1 MKTLTGWKVYE
12 WTGLAESKNPI
23 PMTKEETESAVK
35 YLRENNYPKPDD
47 CPKTE
52 CPGYRPACE
61 LGICY
66 VAIRLCGD
74 F

>member
-1 MKTLTGWKVYE
+1 MNPKGWKVYE
-12 WTGLAESKNPI
+12 WTGLSKNVE
-23 PMTKEETESAVK
+23 PMSIEEIQEAVA
-35 YLRENNYPKPDD
+35 YLRKNNYPKPLD
-47 CPKTE
+47 CPGKD
-52 CPGYRPACE
+52 CPGLGPACG